1 MVDVTKV
8 RPPETFIVS
17 EGHGGGTPIGVPLE
31 GAPGAAPANTL
42 VVVTNLDSTDEPLVT
57 TTRGDGSFSL
67 TIPVGPGDEL
77 RFESVSSGRRS
88 PPSDALF
95 PEPPGARLV
104 AVSRFECLSLEPGF
118 SLDLTGENGGSVVLR
133 NRCDD
138 AVEVDDPRF
147 RTENADFA
155 LSTALPLEIAARGTA
170 TLEFAHTPAS
180 GSASEVVVFI
190 DVTLSGET
198 LRYPITLHANA
209 R

>member
-8 RPPETFIVS
+8 KPPETFIVT
-17 EGHGGGTPIGVPLE
+17 EGSDGGTPIGLPLE

-57 TTRGDGSFSL
+57 TTRGDGSFYL

-77 RFESVSSGRRS
+77 RFESVSSGRRT
-88 PPSDALF
+88 PPSDGLF
-95 PEPPGARLV
+95 TEPPGTTLKPV
-104 AVSRFECLSLEPGF
+104 TRFECLSLEPGF
-118 SLDLTGENGGSVVLR
+118 SLDLTRENGGTVVLR

-147 RTENADFA
+147 RTENSDFA
-155 LSTALPLEIAARGTA
+155 LVTALPLQIAAREAA
-170 TLEFAHTPAS
+170 TLEFAHVPAS
-180 GSASEVVVFI
+180 GTASEVVVFV

-198 LRYPITLHANA
+198 LRYPITLYANA
-209 R
+209 P